1 MKNAV
6 ICLIILLIITTLL
19 VANAII
25 LSKCSDK
32 LLKSVEAMTDTPGE
46 NIRAAKSLLDYWQR
60 LEPYVSISV
69 VHSETE
75 SVSRAAIQIYE
86 YARSGNHSEFVTAKS
101 LFREAV
107 EHIKF
112 SGKLSLET
120 IL

>member
-6 ICLIILLIITTLL
+6 ICLIILLIITALL
-19 VANAII
+19 VANAVI
-25 LSKCSDK
+25 LNKCSDK
-32 LLKSVEAMTDTPGE
+32 LLKSVEIMTDVPVE
-46 NIRAAKSLLDYWQR
+46 NIRAAKSLLDYWQKI
-60 LEPYVSISV
+60 EPFVSISV

-75 SVSRAAIQIYE
+75 AVSRAAIQIYE
-86 YARSGNHSEFVTAKS
+86 YARVGNYSEFTAAKA